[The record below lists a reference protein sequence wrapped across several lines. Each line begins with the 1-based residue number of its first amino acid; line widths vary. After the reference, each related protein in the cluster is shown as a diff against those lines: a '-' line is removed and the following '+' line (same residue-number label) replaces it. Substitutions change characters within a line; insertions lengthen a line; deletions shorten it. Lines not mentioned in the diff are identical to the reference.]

1 MTIDILLVDDE
12 QGIRKVLGIALAD
25 RGFRVHTAADAQE
38 ALSLFDRL
46 APSIVLTDI
55 KMPGMDG
62 IDLLRELKRRNPETE
77 VIMITGHGD
86 MDLAIRSLKHEA
98 TDYIAKPID
107 DDILDVALRRARE
120 RIALRAQL
128 RDYTENLERLVEEK
142 SRQLIQAERLAAMGE
157 TVAGLAHAIKN
168 ITGGLK
174 GGAFVVEKGFEL
186 ENREY
191 LQQGWRMLRDNVARV
206 EQLSLD
212 LLNIAKPGTPAFTPT
227 DPGTPLRSVYDLMQ
241 PQAETFDV
249 RLNLHCGSGLKPV
262 PMEPEAINRCLLNL
276 VTNALD
282 ACKEN
287 LGRCKEP
294 TVEMAVDA
302 VDGGIC
308 YRIRDNCGGMDKE
321 IEARLFKGFVTT
333 KGSRGTGIGLM
344 LTRKIVESHQGEIR
358 VVSEKGRGSTFEIHL
373 PSTQNDSPSTHSAI

>member
-191 LQQGWRMLRDNVARV
+191 LKQGWRMLRDNVARV

-212 LLNIAKPGTPAFTPT
+212 LLDIAKPGALTFEPT
-227 DPGTPLRSVYDLMQ
+227 DPCIPLRAVYDLMR
-241 PQAETFDV
+241 PQAEMFDV
-249 RLNLHCGSGLKPV
+249 RLTLRCGEGLV
-262 PMEPEAINRCLLNL
+262 PIPMAPEAINRCLLNL

-287 LGRCKEP
+287 LGKCTEP
-294 TVEMAVDA
+294 SVAMAVA
-302 VDGGIC
+302 VCEDGVQ
-308 YRIRDNCGGMDKE
+308 YRIQDNCGGMDATVE
-321 IEARLFKGFVTT
+321 SRLFSGFFTT

-344 LTRKIVESHQGEIR
+344 LTRKIVDSHRGKIR
-358 VVSEKGRGSTFEIHL
+358 VLSEKGRGSTFEIRL
-373 PSTQNDSPSTHSAI
+373 PSVQPSS

>member
-120 RIALRAQL
+120 RIALKAQL

-191 LQQGWRMLRDNVARV
+191 LKQGWRMLRDNVARV

-212 LLNIAKPGTPAFTPT
+212 LLDIAKPGALTFEPT
-227 DPGTPLRSVYDLMQ
+227 DPCIPLRAVYDLMR
-241 PQAETFDV
+241 PQAEMFDV
-249 RLNLHCGSGLKPV
+249 RLTLRCGEGLVPV
-262 PMEPEAINRCLLNL
+262 PMAPEAINRCLLNL

-287 LGRCKEP
+287 LGK
-294 TVEMAVDA
+294 
-302 VDGGIC
+302 
-308 YRIRDNCGGMDKE
+308 
-321 IEARLFKGFVTT
+321 L
-333 KGSRGTGIGLM
+333 
-344 LTRKIVESHQGEIR
+344 
-358 VVSEKGRGSTFEIHL
+358 
-373 PSTQNDSPSTHSAI
+373 